1 MNSAMQKVAQ
11 AALAWNRARLRRIA
25 VAKTVPAFTIGYS
38 TQEHQLRQARA
49 EEAKAKALL
58 RKACMCADPNCLVLE
73 AAVQPSKQRLVAPDV
88 IDI

>member
-11 AALAWNRARLRRIA
+11 AAIAWNRARLKRIA

-38 TQEHQLRQARA
+38 AQEHQLRQARA
-49 EEAKAKALL
+49 QEAKAKAVL

-73 AAVQPSKQRLVAPDV
+73 VAAQPPKRKLSVPDV